1 MNEKELIPKD
11 KFDLDAVARL
21 SAAVP
26 EQVAA
31 IACPLLEWIEDAN
44 WPVTDMLLR
53 VLPKYHKELMLEI
66 ENILENGDDVILKN
80 QIVGKLLPQFP
91 EGSLVP
97 VLPVICKL
105 ANMVANSE
113 DDEELKESAVNLLGQ
128 YHDKQEI

>member
-21 SAAVP
+21 LPAVP

-31 IACPLLEWIEDAN
+31 IACPLLEWIADAN

-53 VLPKYHKELMLEI
+53 VLPKYHKELMPEI
-66 ENILENGDDVILKN
+66 EDILENGDDVILKN